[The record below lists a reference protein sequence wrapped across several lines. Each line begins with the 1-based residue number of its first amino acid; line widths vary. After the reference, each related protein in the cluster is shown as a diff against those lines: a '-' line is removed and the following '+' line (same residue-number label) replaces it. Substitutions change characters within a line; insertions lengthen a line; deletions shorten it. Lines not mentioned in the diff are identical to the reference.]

1 MKIKPFQHIFKA
13 TVLAA
18 FISSSMHSFA
28 LPSDEVVA
36 VVDSSVI
43 LKSDLEQGMA
53 EAEHQLKAQN
63 KPIPPQQ
70 YLKTQ
75 VLERLIIRE
84 AQLEQVKRYGI
95 KADERSLNAAVMK
108 VANQSGESSLEA
120 FQQRLDSLSP
130 GTYESLRNRIAEDL
144 AIGRLRQQQVM
155 SRIKISDQDV
165 ENFLSSPEG
174 QAALGIQVHVIHMR
188 IASENDSDAQKVAQQ
203 VKQLLS
209 SNNDPQAISTQLATD
224 NVKIDGLD
232 MGFRPLS
239 TIPPELA
246 ARVTP
251 LKIGQTTELV
261 QVRDGIHVL
270 KLLDRKQ
277 DEQKAL
283 VSQYQTR
290 HILIQPSEVVNLDR
304 AKQMIDSLYSRAL
317 KGEDFATLA
326 ATYSNDNGSARDGGS
341 LGWVSPG
348 AMVAEF
354 EQTMKNTP
362 VGKISQPF
370 QSQFGWHILQVLDTR
385 QQDMTQEVHERMARQ
400 ILGERQF
407 EAEVDSWT
415 RELRTNS
422 YVEIKAADLDKTT
435 QP

>member
-1 MKIKPFQHIFKA
+1 
-13 TVLAA
+13 
-18 FISSSMHSFA
+18 
-28 LPSDEVVA
+28 
-36 VVDSSVI
+36 
-43 LKSDLEQGMA
+43 
-53 EAEHQLKAQN
+53 
-63 KPIPPQQ
+63 
-70 YLKTQ
+70 
-75 VLERLIIRE
+75 
-84 AQLEQVKRYGI
+84 
-95 KADERSLNAAVMK
+95 
-108 VANQSGESSLEA
+108 
-120 FQQRLDSLSP
+120 
-130 GTYESLRNRIAEDL
+130 
-144 AIGRLRQQQVM
+144 
-155 SRIKISDQDV
+155 
-165 ENFLSSPEG
+165 
-174 QAALGIQVHVIHMR
+174 
-188 IASENDSDAQKVAQQ
+188 
-203 VKQLLS
+203 
-209 SNNDPQAISTQLATD
+209 
-224 NVKIDGLD
+224 

-422 YVEIKAADLDKTT
+422 YVEIKAADLDKTA